1 MNSNRTFTMLK
12 PDSIE
17 QGYMLPILNMI
28 KEAGF
33 KIIAL
38 KYKKMTKEEAE
49 NFIYKCLV
57 DNESK
62 KDPKEKLTRLDICD
76 ILHTDFEIPKS
87 TAYRYY
93 KDSFN
98 LYKWEQAKPD
108 PGKKIKDNKDTIL
121 DNVLDTAEAALADG
135 DSLAY
140 YKGIELYSKLLT
152 RFKKV

>member
-1 MNSNRTFTMLK
+1 MEVVSCNPLHFAIPK
-12 PDSIE
+12 PIQIIGLFFITLSSIYSTSM
-17 QGYMLPILNMI
+17 QLL
-28 KEAGF
+28 
-33 KIIAL
+33 
-38 KYKKMTKEEAE
+38 KMTKEEAE

-62 KDPKEKLTRLDICD
+62 KDPKQKLTRLDICD

-93 KDSFN
+93 KDTFN

-108 PGKKIKDNKDTIL
+108 PSKKIKDTKDTIL
-121 DNVLDTAEAALADG
+121 NSVLDEAESLLAEG
-135 DSLAY
+135 KSIEY
-140 YKGIELYSKLLT
+140 FKGIELYSKLLT

>member
-1 MNSNRTFTMLK
+1 MEVVSCNPLHFAIPK
-12 PDSIE
+12 PIQIIGLFFITLSSIYSTSM
-17 QGYMLPILNMI
+17 QLL
-28 KEAGF
+28 
-33 KIIAL
+33 
-38 KYKKMTKEEAE
+38 KMTKEEAE

-93 KDSFN
+93 KDTFN

-108 PGKKIKDNKDTIL
+108 PSKKIKDTKDTIL
-121 DNVLDTAEAALADG
+121 NSLLDEAESLLAEG
-135 DSLAY
+135 KSIEY
-140 YKGIELYSKLLT
+140 FKGIELYSKLLT
-152 RFKKV
+152 GFKKV

>member
-12 PDSIE
+12 PDSVE

-62 KDPKEKLTRLDICD
+62 KDPKDKLSRLDICD

-108 PGKKIKDNKDTIL
+108 PDKKIKDNKDTIL

-135 DSLAY
+135 DTISY
-140 YKGIELYSKLLT
+140 FKGIELYSKLLT

>member
-1 MNSNRTFTMLK
+1 V
-12 PDSIE
+12 
-17 QGYMLPILNMI
+17 
-28 KEAGF
+28 
-33 KIIAL
+33 
-38 KYKKMTKEEAE
+38 TKEEAE

-76 ILHTDFEIPKS
+76 ILHTDFQVPKS

-108 PGKKIKDNKDTIL
+108 PDKKIKDAKDTIL
-121 DNVLDTAEAALADG
+121 SSVLDEAESLLAEG
-135 DSLAY
+135 KSIEY
-140 YKGIELYSKLLT
+140 FKGIELYSRLLT

>member
-1 MNSNRTFTMLK
+1 MEVVSCNPLHFAIPK
-12 PDSIE
+12 PIQIIGLFFITLSSIYSTSM
-17 QGYMLPILNMI
+17 QLL
-28 KEAGF
+28 
-33 KIIAL
+33 
-38 KYKKMTKEEAE
+38 KMTKEEAE

-108 PGKKIKDNKDTIL
+108 PSKKIKDTKDTIL
-121 DNVLDTAEAALADG
+121 NSVLDEAESLLAEG
-135 DSLAY
+135 KSIEY
-140 YKGIELYSKLLT
+140 FKGIELYSKLLT